1 MNKKL
6 AYAIPNFFTV
16 GSLISA
22 LFALTLASSGNYVNS
37 AWLITLSIILDGLDG
52 KMARL
57 LHATSKLGAQA
68 DSLSDFVAFG
78 VVPGFLA
85 WKCCLYN
92 YGFIGFVIF
101 IAYIL
106 CGGFRLARFNV
117 MLEKTTIKTD
127 FTGLPIPGAAAIVAS
142 YILFDQLILVNTSIL
157 PLLLFILP
165 FISFLMVSMIPYVAV
180 TKGKTQKR
188 QKNMMIVVACL
199 LIVAMTMYFIWV
211 YFIISWV
218 YIIYGLFNL
227 IKSTHKRKYMAEDT
241 ERPLR
246 KKRVK
251 GGTDD

>member
-6 AYAIPNFFTV
+6 AYAIPNLFTV
-16 GSLISA
+16 SSLISA
-22 LFALTLASSGNYVNS
+22 LFALTLASNGNYVNS

-68 DSLSDFVAFG
+68 DSLADFVAFG
-78 VVPGFLA
+78 VVPSFLA

-117 MLEKTTIKTD
+117 MLEKTTVKTD
-127 FTGLPIPGAAAIVAS
+127 FTGLPIPGAAAVVAS
-142 YILFDQLILVNTSIL
+142 YILFDKMILVNTNIL
-157 PLLLFILP
+157 PLLLVIMP
-165 FISFLMVSMIPYVAV
+165 FIGFLMVSMIPYVAV
-180 TKGKTQKR
+180 TKGKAQKR
-188 QKNMMIVVACL
+188 QKNILIVVACL

-211 YFIISWV
+211 YFIMSWV
-218 YIIYGLFNL
+218 YIFYGLFNL
-227 IKSTHKRKYMAEDT
+227 IKTTYRKRHLAEDT